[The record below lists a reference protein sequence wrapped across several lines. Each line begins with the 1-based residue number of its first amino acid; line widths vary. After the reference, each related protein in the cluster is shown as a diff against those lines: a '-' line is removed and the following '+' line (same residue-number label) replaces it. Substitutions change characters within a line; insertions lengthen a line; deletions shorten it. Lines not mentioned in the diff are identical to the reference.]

1 MVDVSRMQVADV
13 EKSYEFLTAGKLLEP
28 TGRVSRSKLT
38 ALVGA
43 LQQLGDIPSGFEVER
58 LVLPGVTQLG
68 D

>member
-1 MVDVSRMQVADV
+1 MQVADV
-13 EKSYEFLTAGKLLEP
+13 EKSYEFLTAGKFLEP

-58 LVLPGVTQLG
+58 LVLRGVTQLG

>member
-13 EKSYEFLTAGKLLEP
+13 EKSYEFLTAGKFLEP

-58 LVLPGVTQLG
+58 LVLRGVTQLG